1 MSEVKAKARVPL
13 WQSPMNYV
21 VIEQGA
27 TKGATVGVD
36 LLDDEGNVVELV
48 DLKGDK
54 GDEGDPGPSG
64 GAYTRQLITAASYAE
79 TSTTGEKALLCDCTA
94 NAITINLPTAA
105 GNVAKFHVKK
115 IDAGA
120 NTVTVDPA
128 GAETVDGGATAVL
141 QVQSESIDLISDG
154 TNWMIV

>member
-1 MSEVKAKARVPL
+1 MSAPKAKSKVAL

-21 VIEQGA
+21 VVEQGA

-36 LLDDEGNVVELV
+36 LLDADGEVV
-48 DLKGDK
+48 DLDSLKGAK
-54 GDEGDPGPSG
+54 GDEGEPGPSG
-64 GAYTRQLITAASYAE
+64 GAYTRQLVTAASYVE

-115 IDAGA
+115 IDASA

-128 GAETVDGGATAVL
+128 GGETIDGGATAVL
-141 QVQSESIDLISDG
+141 QVQSESIDLVSDG
-154 TNWMIV
+154 TNWVIV